1 MYHRSRIIGIT
12 PELVIFSY
20 VGLLFFISNEGIK
33 GTSPVQNSVEI
44 EMTKRAVPLQD
55 ANFDEIQINKNLL
68 KNSQLLVMTA
78 LWYI

>member
-1 MYHRSRIIGIT
+1 MSDKRIYKSLFLLA
-12 PELVIFSY
+12 LVIFSY

-55 ANFDEIQINKNLL
+55 ANFDEIQINKNL
-68 KNSQLLVMTA
+68 
-78 LWYI
+78 YIE

>member
-1 MYHRSRIIGIT
+1 MSDKRIYKSLFLLA
-12 PELVIFSY
+12 LVIFSY

-33 GTSPVQNSVEI
+33 GTSPVQNSVEM

-68 KNSQLLVMTA
+68 N
-78 LWYI
+78 IE

>member
-1 MYHRSRIIGIT
+1 MSDKRIYKSLFLLV
-12 PELVIFSY
+12 LVIFSY

-68 KNSQLLVMTA
+68 N
-78 LWYI
+78 IE